1 MKFSYFMVYVK
12 DIEKNIAFYRDII
25 GLEVERR
32 YTEDGNIQVAFM
44 VEKGQRP
51 MIDQPMIELVS
62 GLPGESTIQSGHQ
75 IGIAVD
81 SLTEMTELMRKN
93 GYEQV
98 NGPFSP
104 EDGYTIS
111 EFMGP
116 EGIRIGL
123 MEVDARTAE
132 RQA

>member
-1 MKFSYFMVYVK
+1 MKFSYFMVYVN

-32 YTEDGNIQVAFM
+32 YTEEGNIQVAFM

-75 IGIAVD
+75 IGFTVE
-81 SLTEMTELMRKN
+81 SLAEMIELMRKN
-93 GYEQV
+93 GYEQL

-104 EDGYTIS
+104 DEGFKIA
-111 EFMGP
+111 EFIGP
-116 EGIRIGL
+116 EDVRIGL
-123 MEVDARTAE
+123 LEIDARVAAG
-132 RQA
+132 QA